1 MRKNGVIVMTVMLA
15 TSLTVS
21 AQFDINAQIQQEVQ
35 QKIDKKIKETEDL
48 LGQPL
53 TSEIESPQIPAQLLQ
68 ETFEP
73 ASLSNLYA
81 QKLTR
86 LFYSFATVNLQGH
99 DRKKTLFLDISTRL
113 SQNSNHPNTISHKL
127 RKGHLQY
134 NVGLV
139 KTRIPA
145 NSASMPSVIFV
156 AHSDVDST
164 AVNHVSLIRRID
176 KERDPY
182 KGRAIT
188 VLSTDGESPLSVEG
202 ICNSAILVELYEQ
215 IAVDTS
221 LKHGDVYFFLFKDK
235 KDMCNPEFWRTKI
248 NGLDSIGMVVFLNG
262 GEYTTYFQNSMN
274 ETAISKAMEN
284 SLKQAKLSWISVKN
298 SSALDE
304 LNLPII
310 QLYCGMNNPGTQN
323 EWACVEDMMDAVRLA
338 RSMVSCMGELNKK
351 N

>member
-1 MRKNGVIVMTVMLA
+1 MKKNSVIIMTAMLA

-21 AQFDINAQIQQEVQ
+21 AQFDIDAQIQQEVQ

-73 ASLSNLYA
+73 ANLPNLYA

-86 LFYSFATVNLQGH
+86 LFYSFATANLQGH

-113 SQNSNHPNTISHKL
+113 SPNSNHPNTISHKL

-134 NVGLV
+134 IVGLV

-145 NSASMPSVIFV
+145 NSASMPSIIFV
-156 AHSDVDST
+156 AHSDVDSI
-164 AVNHVSLIRRID
+164 AVNRESLIRSID

-221 LKHGDVYFFLFKDK
+221 LKHGDVYFCLFKDK
-235 KDMCNPEFWRTKI
+235 KDMCNPEFWKNNIT
-248 NGLDSIGMVVFLNG
+248 GLDSIDLVVFLNG
-262 GEYTTYFQNSMN
+262 DEYATCRIND
-274 ETAISKAMEN
+274 TAISKLMEN

-298 SSALDE
+298 SSALDA

-323 EWACVEDMMDAVRLA
+323 EWACVEDMMDAIRLA